1 MSRQLPAYVGAY
13 FIRGKYI
20 RVSIFAFDFNKFRLF
35 PRMWATIRHRRS
47 YTVNATITSA
57 LYLNPGRLNPTGCG
71 VVCGRKDPGVNIRR
85 RIGRKSSE
93 WLRRYLPNEIVGT
106 VGELGGA
113 GVAYLMT
120 GSFAAAAIAG
130 TVGAS
135 VGYYAVAYGTAVRW
149 CYAAQYDRAWPVRVL
164 IANLLALRSVV
175 VEFGPAEG
183 IDSLVVRPLTYYVGP
198 IVLGNALLGS
208 DRREDPVRLRV
219 LRLRYRQLRAIPPI
233 DRPAPTAGRSAP

>member
-1 MSRQLPAYVGAY
+1 L
-13 FIRGKYI
+13 
-20 RVSIFAFDFNKFRLF
+20 
-35 PRMWATIRHRRS
+35 WTIR
-47 YTVNATITSA
+47 
-57 LYLNPGRLNPTGCG
+57 
-71 VVCGRKDPGVNIRR
+71 PGVNIRR

-120 GSFAAAAIAG
+120 GSFVAAAIAG

-198 IVLGNALLGS
+198 IVLGNALLGWIAAKILS
-208 DRREDPVRLRV
+208 DCAFYVCAIASYERFRRLIVRR
-219 LRLRYRQLRAIPPI
+219 
-233 DRPAPTAGRSAP
+233 RPQEGAHHEPTAALTDS